1 MELGY
6 LLNSCTKLG
15 LHSVLLFAVVIA
27 FNQMR
32 QLDINEHPISL
43 LDDVL
48 LFICLPAFFMETIFS
63 LVATI
68 SFSNIIKSVDFS
80 IMVSMIP
87 KICFPIFY
95 LSDFLYF

>member
-1 MELGY
+1 MDLGY
-6 LLNSCTKLG
+6 LLNSCTRLG
-15 LHSVLLFAVVIA
+15 LHTLLLFAVVIA

-48 LFICLPAFFMETIFS
+48 LFICLPAFFMETVLS

-68 SFSNIIKSVDFS
+68 TFSNIIKSIDFI
-80 IMVSMIP
+80 IMVSTISL
-87 KICFPIFY
+87 I
-95 LSDFLYF
+95 